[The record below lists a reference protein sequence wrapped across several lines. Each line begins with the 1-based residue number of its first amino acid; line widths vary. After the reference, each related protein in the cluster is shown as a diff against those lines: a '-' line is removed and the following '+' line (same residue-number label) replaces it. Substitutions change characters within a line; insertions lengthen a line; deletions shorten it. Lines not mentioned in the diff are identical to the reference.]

1 MDDQFG
7 GRTDDD
13 LFYDDFEPVES
24 ETILV
29 TEEHYPQQ
37 TPAHAPTSSTQP
49 SVSVE
54 PSRPRQQQQ
63 QQQQPKPKKSS
74 PPVHKAP
81 VATTSQPQP
90 QPQPQVKGG
99 NLSSSRYARKG
110 NANSKQQQQQQQQ
123 QSTPPPPA
131 AAHKSKA
138 PNSTTNT
145 TNATL
150 QNKQSESKDEG
161 DASPPANAPT
171 APAKETKSHSSQHAA
186 AHPEARL
193 GSGANPRQKLT
204 EAELAAKMEQMKLIS
219 AEKARKFE
227 MAEQDEKQHAQ
238 AYAKGMEDARKRR
251 AEDAER
257 RRRGEEEKRKLDDE
271 RAKNRER
278 KLKAMGMKE
287 GGWDEGKEA
296 ILEEEARKGFRG
308 ANGGIRG
315 TKRGGLGGSR
325 FAMNGGAHG
334 QGQPDVDRFLDERHR
349 ERGHGRGDR
358 GPGRGRQGRGAAFTD
373 GGPSSN
379 PKPMSAAS
387 APALTTDEFP
397 ALPSD
402 GSKKK
407 SNTATVPVYPPPKA
421 EYLPIPS
428 LDATAPPAGSK
439 WDDEMEALDELK
451 KKEQS

>member
-13 LFYDDFEPVES
+13 LFYDDFEPVQS

-29 TEEHYPQQ
+29 EEVHYPQQ
-37 TPAHAPTSSTQP
+37 PSEPAPTSSAPP
-49 SVSVE
+49 SAPAE
-54 PSRPRQQQQ
+54 RLRPRQQ
-63 QQQQPKPKKSS
+63 PKSKKSS
-74 PPVHKAP
+74 PNVHKAP
-81 VATTSQPQP
+81 VTATSQSQPQP
-90 QPQPQVKGG
+90 PVKGG
-99 NLSSSRYARKG
+99 NLSSSRFARKG
-110 NANSKQQQQQQQQ
+110 NANPRQQQQQQ
-123 QSTPPPPA
+123 QSTPSPSAARKTKSPIPA
-131 AAHKSKA
+131 A
-138 PNSTTNT
+138 NT
-145 TNATL
+145 TSGAR
-150 QNKQSESKDEG
+150 QDKQPESKDEV

-171 APAKETKSHSSQHAA
+171 APAKEIKSHGSQITA

-257 RRRGEEEKRKLDDE
+257 RRRGEDEKRKLDDE

-315 TKRGGLGGSR
+315 AKRGGGGLNDSKFAVDGGS
-325 FAMNGGAHG
+325 HG
-334 QGQPDVDRFLDERHR
+334 KEQSNVDRFLDERHR
-349 ERGHGRGDR
+349 ERGRGRGDR
-358 GPGRGRQGRGAAFTD
+358 GPGRGRPGQGGALID
-373 GGPSSN
+373 GGPSS
-379 PKPMSAAS
+379 KSKHMSGGS
-387 APALTTDEFP
+387 APVLTTDEFP

-402 GSKKK
+402 GNKKK
-407 SNTATVPVYPPPKA
+407 SDTAALPVYPPPKT
-421 EYLPIPS
+421 EVLPMPS
-428 LDATAPPAGSK
+428 LADTALPAGSK

-451 KKEQS
+451 RKEQS